1 MLSSTL
7 APNPHAT
14 APIALLIIA
23 LLGGGLYAQ
32 APKIILPTENHAL
45 LEGDSAAFYQYVKR
59 DFEGVASEPWEGGQY
74 GFVRDPRRIGNTII
88 YTRFHEGIDIRPLRR
103 DAGGEPLDLVHAIA
117 SGIVVYTN
125 SVPSSS
131 NYGRYVVVEHQFDG
145 CPYYSLYA
153 HLSAVQVNVGDHV
166 SQNDVIGVLGH
177 TGEGI
182 DRERAHLHLELNLL
196 INGEFEKWYSKYF
209 PAEGNRHGIYN
220 GQNLDGFD
228 IGRFYLELAKNPT
241 LTVPQFFQE
250 ETTWYKVRVA
260 ASKHMDL
267 LRRYPWLSG
276 GRLEAP
282 AWEISFNQAG
292 IPIRVQ
298 AIDGPVIQPVVTWVK
313 NSPYPYAPQTRGCLL
328 GSGSHFGLSPQGRRY
343 MDLISP
349 ENE

>member
-1 MLSSTL
+1 MLSSSISST
-7 APNPHAT
+7 
-14 APIALLIIA
+14 
-23 LLGGGLYAQ
+23 
-32 APKIILPTENHAL
+32 
-45 LEGDSAAFYQYVKR
+45 
-59 DFEGVASEPWEGGQY
+59 
-74 GFVRDPRRIGNTII
+74 
-88 YTRFHEGIDIRPLRR
+88 
-103 DAGGEPLDLVHAIA
+103 DARTTVFTH
-117 SGIVVYTN
+117 N
-125 SVPSSS
+125 
-131 NYGRYVVVEHQFDG
+131 
-145 CPYYSLYA
+145 
-153 HLSAVQVNVGDHV
+153 LSAVQVNVGDHV

-276 GRLEAP
+276 AGWRRPPGKFLLTRLAFRFECRLLMVRL
-282 AWEISFNQAG
+282 FNQSLHG
-292 IPIRVQ
+292 
-298 AIDGPVIQPVVTWVK
+298 
-313 NSPYPYAPQTRGCLL
+313 
-328 GSGSHFGLSPQGRRY
+328 
-343 MDLISP
+343 
-349 ENE
+349 